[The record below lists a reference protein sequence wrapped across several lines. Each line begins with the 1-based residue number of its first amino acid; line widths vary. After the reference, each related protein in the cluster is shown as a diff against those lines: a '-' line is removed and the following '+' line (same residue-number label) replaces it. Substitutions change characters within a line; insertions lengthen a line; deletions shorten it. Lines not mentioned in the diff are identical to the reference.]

1 MEVSATSRRP
11 HYADLVAVIAAVV
24 ASISP
29 HISRHGFASLSRTSI
44 TGSSKGCS
52 DTASSTP
59 PLSRAWGEGPAT
71 RTHCFAVEVVNA
83 AGMQAKAIGRSIR
96 CTLQLADRG
105 LSVHLCEDLVVMG
118 GE

>member
-11 HYADLVAVIAAVV
+11 HYADLVAVIAADV
-24 ASISP
+24 ASIIP

-52 DTASSTP
+52 DSQLDTTDQP
-59 PLSRAWGEGPAT
+59 RVGEGPAM
-71 RTHCFAVEVVNA
+71 RTHCFAVAVVNA
-83 AGMQAKAIGRSIR
+83 AGTPPKAMGRSIR

-105 LSVHLCEDLVVMG
+105 LSVHPCEDLVVMG
-118 GE
+118 GV